1 MFRNQHI
8 HTMKKVI
15 LLAAVLLASNV
26 LFAQNS
32 FKGIIKY
39 KVESTGT
46 VPFQVPAEAANAE
59 VKVLGESLYTTSA
72 IFMSSP
78 LTEQVLVKGL
88 TIYQCMN
95 FGQLLGYL
103 RGNGSEFTY
112 QGDGKLLVKGS
123 QEKSSLD
130 SLTIVDTEAGHFYYE
145 YVDGETQTIAGRT
158 AKKVIKHYF
167 DEVGEDHPVVMWY
180 TDEIG
185 PEYNVL
191 FEGIKGMPMMCSV
204 ELGEGKAITYT
215 AVEVVSGKVKD
226 ADFLLP
232 MGFEELPEADLKVLM
247 EEIQEEMELL
257 QE

>member
-1 MFRNQHI
+1 MR
-8 HTMKKVI
+8 KVI
-15 LLAAVLLASNV
+15 IAMAAMLLSFGAMQ
-26 LFAQNS
+26 AQNT

-39 KVESTGT
+39 KVESTGE
-46 VPFQVPAEAANAE
+46 VAFQIPAEAATAE
-59 VKVLGESLYTTSA
+59 IKVNGDRCYTKSA

-78 LTEQVLVKGL
+78 FSEDILVQGL
-88 TIYQCMN
+88 TVSQCMN
-95 FGQLLGYL
+95 FSQLLGYL
-103 RGNGSEFTY
+103 KSNGSEFTY
-112 QGDGKLLVKGS
+112 QGDGKLLIK
-123 QEKSSLD
+123 QTQKKESLD

-215 AVEVVSGKVKD
+215 AVEVVNGKVKD

-232 MGFEELPEADLKVLM
+232 MGFEELSEDDLKVLM

-257 QE
+257 RE